1 MLKVGHT
8 VIHLYD
14 NPKAPLGEGRVVMVR
29 RGTGL
34 ALVKW
39 STGQCTEH
47 MLGALKRVSQQ

>member
-8 VIHLYD
+8 VTHLYD
-14 NPKAPLGEGRVVMVR
+14 NPESPLGEGRVMAVR

-47 MLGALKRVSQQ
+47 MLGALKRVIKD

>member
-8 VIHLYD
+8 VTHLYD
-14 NPKAPLGEGRVVMVR
+14 NPESSLGEGRVVAVI

-47 MLGALKRVSQQ
+47 MLGALKRVIKD

>member
-1 MLKVGHT
+1 MLKIGHT

-29 RGTGL
+29 RGSGL

-47 MLGALKRVSQQ
+47 MLGALKRVNQR